1 VERTSRRVLI
11 IGAAGRDFHDFN
23 TRFRDDP
30 TVEVVAFTA
39 TQIPFIDDRTYPA
52 SIAGERYPDGIPIHP
67 EDELERLVAEFDV
80 DEVVFAYS
88 DVAHVDL
95 MHIASRVLATGAS
108 FTLSGPR
115 QIMLESS
122 KPVVAV
128 TAVRTGVGKSPTS
141 RKVCALLREA
151 GRSPVVIRHPMPY
164 GDLAAQRVQL
174 FRRRDDL
181 VAADVTI
188 EEREEY
194 EHHLDAGTPVM
205 AGVDYEAI
213 LRVAEDIGDVIVF
226 DGGNN
231 DLPLIRPDVHIVLVD
246 PHRAGH
252 ETTYHPGEA
261 NLRMADA
268 VIVTKVDTADPY
280 AVAEVRA
287 SVHLANPRA
296 MVVTAALT
304 TSLDT
309 DRSIAGTRVLVI
321 EDGPTLTHGSMKY
334 GAGVLAAQAAGAI
347 VVDPRD
353 VAVGSIRDTFERY
366 DVGPLLPALGYSA
379 GQLAE
384 LSKTIAAV
392 DCDLV
397 LVATPVDLT
406 KLISID
412 KPTVRVGYDYE
423 DVGSPTLRDVLVPV
437 L

>member
-1 VERTSRRVLI
+1 
-11 IGAAGRDFHDFN
+11 
-23 TRFRDDP
+23 
-30 TVEVVAFTA
+30 
-39 TQIPFIDDRTYPA
+39 
-52 SIAGERYPDGIPIHP
+52 
-67 EDELERLVAEFDV
+67 
-80 DEVVFAYS
+80 
-88 DVAHVDL
+88 
-95 MHIASRVLATGAS
+95 
-108 FTLSGPR
+108 
-115 QIMLESS
+115 MLESS

-151 GRSPVVIRHPMPY
+151 GRSPIVIRHPMPY

-174 FRRRDDL
+174 FRTRDDL

-213 LRVAEDIGDVIVF
+213 LRVAEDLGDVIVF

-231 DLPLIRPDVHIVLVD
+231 DLPLVRPDVHIVLVD

-268 VIVTKVDTADPY
+268 VIITKVDTADPY
-280 AVAEVRA
+280 AIAEVEA
-287 SVHLANPRA
+287 SVHRANPKA
-296 MVVTAALT
+296 TVVTAALT

-309 DRSIAGTRVLVI
+309 DRSIAGMRVLVI

-334 GAGVLAAQAAGAI
+334 GAGVLAAQAAEAI

-353 VAVGSIRDTFERY
+353 AAVGSIRDTFEHY

-423 DVGSPTLRDVLVPV
+423 DVGSPTLHDILAPV